1 MKIFGFALLAMSLS
15 ASAVFAEDTDLPPQ
29 LLDVVLGETV
39 TDEQVECI
47 QKTMADC
54 ENVGLPV
61 VAAVESEVEKV
72 PGVARRRV
80 TRAGMKSTGKNQMIK
95 LAVPTVPLSEVEQ
108 LAQCVTGVMTKCLVT
123 DYEVVRIE
131 TEPTEVVPEESE
143 VPEETEVIELD
154 DITVIYTEED
164 AAVEIE
170 PDAEAPAEIETEEE

>member
-15 ASAVFAEDTDLPPQ
+15 VSAVFAEDTDLPPQ

-39 TDEQVECI
+39 TDEQAECI

-61 VAAVESEVEKV
+61 VADAEQETEKV

-108 LAQCVTGVMTKCLVT
+108 LAQCVTGVMTKCSVT

-131 TEPTEVVPEESE
+131 TEPTEVVPEEE
-143 VPEETEVIELD
+143 NAPLTEETEVIELD
-154 DITVIYTEED
+154 EVIAIYTEED
-164 AAVEIE
+164 AVEE
-170 PDAEAPAEIETEEE
+170 TDPDVEALTEEE